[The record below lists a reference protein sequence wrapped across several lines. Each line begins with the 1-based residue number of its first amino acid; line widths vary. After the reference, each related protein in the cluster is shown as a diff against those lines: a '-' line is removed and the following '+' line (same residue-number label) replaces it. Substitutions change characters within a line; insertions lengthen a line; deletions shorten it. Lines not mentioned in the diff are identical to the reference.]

1 MSHIDRALSRALTK
15 SVWLTLACLTQST
28 PSTETAT
35 IFNNGGR
42 DAHGDNVQAYL
53 WNVQKSAA
61 IFNIQQWE
69 WGMRAVIMFNAK
81 CSSISLKWNIMIC
94 YGERQRWKMQHDQLQ
109 RCPKFFSDVRHHN
122 VQQCS
127 ECSTMGWRDAR
138 CAVTMTHLCR
148 VYSLSR
154 FQIHTTYS
162 VPYIC
167 QCGVSR

>member
-61 IFNIQQWE
+61 IYNIQQWE

-81 CSSISLKWNIMIC
+81 CSSISLKCSKTATIFNTAHGDKQC
-94 YGERQRWKMQHDQLQ
+94 STQ
-109 RCPKFFSDVRHHN
+109 N
-122 VQQCS
+122 VQAFLWKSSQ
-127 ECSTMGWRDAR
+127 CSTMVRRDVWHDMYHVITNASFLQMYWFFGIYN
-138 CAVTMTHLCR
+138 V
-148 VYSLSR
+148 
-154 FQIHTTYS
+154 
-162 VPYIC
+162 
-167 QCGVSR
+167 